1 MNSATSCN
9 PAPMHFAFSN
19 IVAALAIT
27 SESCCHRHTLGHSQ
41 IRKRLDPDFK
51 AQNPPQNVLAMSAAY
66 ASYMASSSNIRYQ
79 VLRYFTFASFCR
91 VTPPCRSE
99 ST

>member
-1 MNSATSCN
+1 M
-9 PAPMHFAFSN
+9 P
-19 IVAALAIT
+19 
-27 SESCCHRHTLGHSQ
+27 SQ

-79 VLRYFTFASFCR
+79 VLPHSVVVPSFCCD
-91 VTPPCRSE
+91 TPL
-99 ST
+99 